1 VAATI
6 PSAVRSFPQDV
17 SCIDL
22 HVVCNTGWYLG
33 QCISPIANE
42 IARLFCFCR
51 RCPHW
56 SRSWSRYRR
65 CLDRGIQVC
74 GPCTILLYPLKRS
87 LHRQTWRANFYFAS
101 GLGAFSLVL
110 GVLSI
115 DPDIPS
121 TETDRRCDWLGA
133 LLVTVGCVLIVFVLS
148 DGEIVG
154 WSTSCNSRHP
164 VICLQRTENLFS
176 LRHYFSFGDW
186 NFFHRPICLL
196 GISPRASAKRSD
208 CNLFNM
214 DSSSVD
220 ETIDLDSRK
229 RQVCRHD
236 DNYPFKLV
244 CFPQVRSDNNL
255 FHCGLY
261 GGWSWSLWAQ
271 VSVCHAKLR
280 MTW

>member
-1 VAATI
+1 M
-6 PSAVRSFPQDV
+6 
-17 SCIDL
+17 
-22 HVVCNTGWYLG
+22 
-33 QCISPIANE
+33 
-42 IARLFCFCR
+42 
-51 RCPHW
+51 
-56 SRSWSRYRR
+56 
-65 CLDRGIQVC
+65 
-74 GPCTILLYPLKRS
+74 
-87 LHRQTWRANFYFAS
+87 
-101 GLGAFSLVL
+101 
-110 GVLSI
+110 LSI

-154 WSTSCNSRHP
+154 WSTSCNSLHP
-164 VICLQRTENLFS
+164 VICLKRIEILFY
-176 LRHYFSFGDW
+176 LRHHFSFGDR

-236 DNYPFKLV
+236 DNYLFKLV

-255 FHCGLY
+255 FRCGLY
-261 GGWSWSLWAQ
+261 GGEVGLSGLRLASAMQ
-271 VSVCHAKLR
+271 KLR